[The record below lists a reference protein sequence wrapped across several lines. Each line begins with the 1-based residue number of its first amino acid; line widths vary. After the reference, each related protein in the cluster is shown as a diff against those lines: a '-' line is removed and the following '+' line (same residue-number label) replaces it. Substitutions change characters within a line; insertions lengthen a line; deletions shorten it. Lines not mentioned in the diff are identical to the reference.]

1 MNLAHQDLFDL
12 SAVFGMIVVIF
23 LFLIL
28 FESRYPTK
36 IYLASLIP
44 FMILWVGGNL
54 YLLFAYGAN
63 FLGRWL
69 LLTCTL
75 TYSCLF
81 WLAIMLIPQVFV
93 GIFTSDPELTE
104 TAVWAARIFL
114 FGVFPLGPR
123 WGSSRAFWPWGRP
136 KPPCCWRCCGKS
148 CCSSP

>member
-12 SAVFGMIVVIF
+12 SAVLGMIVVIF

-63 FLGRWL
+63 FLGR
-69 LLTCTL
+69 
-75 TYSCLF
+75 
-81 WLAIMLIPQVFV
+81 
-93 GIFTSDPELTE
+93 
-104 TAVWAARIFL
+104 
-114 FGVFPLGPR
+114 
-123 WGSSRAFWPWGRP
+123 
-136 KPPCCWRCCGKS
+136 CCC
-148 CCSSP
+148 